1 MRSFAGGFQ
10 MGTAS
15 VGTADGARTGA
26 LLTAAVA
33 ERGSAAHPW
42 SRSDAL
48 LRESDSPRNLADLLH
63 FLCTL
68 HGRYPGVVDHAAG
81 RVADRKAGAWLAL
94 AAEAFAAER
103 TYLARLAVLA
113 GPVPSTPGAAD
124 SDSVVRSQRH
134 AIEMLALSERNGC
147 ALGSAMAVVLDW
159 AAIRRPLDAAAAR
172 LGVEAPAYA
181 FADQQAI
188 AAVADDFASSAGIRR
203 ALLFG
208 AEQILVQHYGLW
220 DLLESRQQARTAS

>member
-1 MRSFAGGFQ
+1 MAL
-10 MGTAS
+10 AS
-15 VGTADGARTGA
+15 VEKASGPGAGQ
-26 LLTAAVA
+26 LLLASAAGH
-33 ERGSAAHPW
+33 GSAAHPYAKACELT
-42 SRSDAL
+42 SGPQAA
-48 LRESDSPRNLADLLH
+48 RNLADLLH

-81 RVADRKAGAWLAL
+81 RVADRKASAWLAL

-124 SDSVVRSQRH
+124 SDSVVRAQRH

-159 AAIRRPLDAAAAR
+159 ASIRRPLDAAAAR
-172 LGVEAPAYA
+172 LGVEPPPYA

-188 AAVADDFASSAGIRR
+188 AAVADDFASSPGVRR

-220 DLLESRQQARTAS
+220 DILESRQQARAATA